1 MKTPGPDPADEPLDL
16 LDEAGCAVGRVTRA
30 EAHSR
35 PGIAHRAAHV
45 MVFDSAGRL
54 FLQKR
59 SRSKLIQPGKWDSS
73 AGGHVP
79 AGEDYEAAA
88 LRELAEELGVR
99 LPDQSALK
107 FSHEYWWRSPVETE
121 LVRTCTDR
129 CDGPFRL
136 DESELEDGRFW
147 TIDEVRAAAG
157 TGVFSPNLEEELRL
171 LGIIPHSGQTT

>member
-1 MKTPGPDPADEPLDL
+1 
-16 LDEAGCAVGRVTRA
+16 
-30 EAHSR
+30 
-35 PGIAHRAAHV
+35 
-45 MVFDSAGRL
+45 MVFDSGGRL

-59 SRSKLIQPGKWDSS
+59 ARTKLIQPGKWDSS

-88 LRELAEELGVR
+88 LRELTEELGVH
-99 LPDQSALK
+99 LPDKTALG

-121 LVRTCTDR
+121 LIRTFTLR
-129 CDGPFRL
+129 HDGPFRL

-147 TIDEVRAAAG
+147 TVEEIRAAAG

-171 LGIIPHSGQTT
+171 LGILPHSSQTT